1 MESLMFMVVLLGIG
15 WLLRSLNAPIDF
27 AKSLNFFIIHISL
40 PATIFLQIPAIEF
53 SVNSLNVILAP
64 WLLLLITATLVWWLT
79 RGQPSGVR
87 AALMLL
93 VPLGNTSF
101 LGIPMIEA
109 LVGPSVLGYVVLY
122 DQFGT
127 FLILATYGSFIIAHQ
142 QDGHLNWKI
151 VFKKLVTFPP
161 FLALIFILLWGKMP
175 DLTLPYLKQ
184 LSSTLIPL
192 ALISVGYTI
201 EVSKSLKYS
210 LLSFGLVMKLLVTPI
225 IAIGILAFFNVDPM
239 IKETIVLEAAM
250 PSMITAGALAIS
262 AGFAPALSAAIVG
275 YGVIL
280 SMVSVPFWHWII
292 TRL

>member
-109 LVGPSVLGYVVLY
+109 LVGPSVLGYVVLD

-142 QDGHLNWKI
+142 QHGHLNWKI